1 MKLKILYINTDT
13 NETLRELELTE
24 EETKALSFDIADI
37 VEFHT
42 NFIKQRVRQNI
53 DKIVEE
59 AIKPQ
64 SKLLS
69 AQDKKALIKSFLEK
83 GIFVVNVREIPIELK
98 KEIVKKA
105 NLDVLK
111 PSEEVG

>member
-1 MKLKILYINTDT
+1 MRLKILYINANT

-24 EETKALSFDIADI
+24 EETKALSLDIADI

-42 NFIKQRVRQNI
+42 NFIKQRIRQNI

-59 AIKPQ
+59 ALRPN
-64 SKLLS
+64 SKLIT
-69 AQDKKALIKSFLEK
+69 DEDRKALFQYLYEK
-83 GIFVVNVREIPIELK
+83 GIFVSNPRELPIEIK

-111 PSEEVG
+111 PLEEVG

>member
-1 MKLKILYINTDT
+1 VRLKITYINTDT
-13 NETLRELELTE
+13 NKVLKEIELTE
-24 EETKALSFDIADI
+24 EETKALSLDIANI
-37 VEFHT
+37 IEFHT

-59 AIKPQ
+59 ALRPN
-64 SKLLS
+64 SKLIT
-69 AQDKKALIKSFLEK
+69 DEDRKALFQYLYEK
-83 GIFVVNVREIPIELK
+83 GIFVSNPRELPIEIK

-111 PSEEVG
+111 PSEKV

>member
-1 MKLKILYINTDT
+1 MKLKILYINADT

-59 AIKPQ
+59 ALRPN
-64 SKLLS
+64 SKLIT
-69 AQDKKALIKSFLEK
+69 DEDRKALFQYLYEK
-83 GIFVVNVREIPIELK
+83 GIFVSNPRELPIEIK

-111 PSEEVG
+111 PPEEVK

>member
-1 MKLKILYINTDT
+1 MRLKITYINTDT
-13 NETLRELELTE
+13 NKVLKEIELTE
-24 EETKALSFDIADI
+24 EETKALSLDIANI
-37 VEFHT
+37 IEFHT

-59 AIKPQ
+59 ALRPN
-64 SKLLS
+64 SKLIT
-69 AQDKKALIKSFLEK
+69 DEDRKALFQYLYEK
-83 GIFVVNVREIPIELK
+83 GIFVSNPRELPIEIK

-111 PSEEVG
+111 PSEKV